1 VFTAPYMRDGSFK
14 TIDEVI
20 DFYSSGL
27 VWSPSISPLMHHI
40 ATGGVQLTPFQK
52 ADLKA
57 FLLTLTDSTFV
68 TNPDFSKPLNI
79 PGE

>member
-1 VFTAPYMRDGSFK
+1 MHDGSFT

-27 VWSPSISPLMHHI
+27 VWSPYISPLMHHI
-40 ATGGVQLTPFQK
+40 ATHGVMLTPSEKQ
-52 ADLKA
+52 DLKA

-68 TNPDFSKPLNI
+68 TDPAFSKPLKM
-79 PGE
+79 PDQ